1 MSLHRGQRSV
11 VFNVPVTTSRPG
23 DADVGHGRP
32 NFYLTTRS
40 YQTPDYRQKLPSQN
54 GRHRTPPIHLQPPTP
69 QWARQPHYQKT
80 PVAASTAPSTAAAT
94 RDTMSLDTLNA
105 AFFRLS
111 MEDLVLHFSSIL
123 TYLPTYLLT
132 YLLSYLYRT
141 TPCSFT
147 AISSFVT
154 LSQN

>member
-23 DADVGHGRP
+23 DADVGHP

-40 YQTPDYRQKLPSQN
+40 AYQTPALSDSYQKPHPQN
-54 GRHRTPPIHLQPPTP
+54 GRHRPPPIHLQPPTP

-80 PVAASTAPSTAAAT
+80 PVATSTAAAT

-111 MEDLVLHFSSIL
+111 MEDLVLQLSLSL
-123 TYLPTYLLT
+123 YLL
-132 YLLSYLYRT
+132 
-141 TPCSFT
+141 
-147 AISSFVT
+147 I
-154 LSQN
+154 